1 LKSLNLSL
9 ARIAVKIVTGTAMQL
24 FDHGHKYG
32 KNLKAS
38 YGADLGVNSQII
50 IRNSLVQI
58 KPTFVPLESTADPGH
73 HFEVT
78 VSVT

>member
-1 LKSLNLSL
+1 MTSGTHGSSNLGFFGSSQPGTKHLRHPEKQPLKSLNLSL

-38 YGADLGVNSQII
+38 YGADLGVNGQS
-50 IRNSLVQI
+50 
-58 KPTFVPLESTADPGH
+58 
-73 HFEVT
+73 
-78 VSVT
+78 